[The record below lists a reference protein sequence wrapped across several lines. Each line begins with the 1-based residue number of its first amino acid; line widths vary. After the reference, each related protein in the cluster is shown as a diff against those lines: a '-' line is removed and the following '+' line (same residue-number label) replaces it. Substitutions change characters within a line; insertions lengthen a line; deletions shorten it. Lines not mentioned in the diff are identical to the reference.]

1 MKWRLLLDIEV
12 IEFLQTLRAPMR
24 QRLFAVF
31 RRIQDF
37 PGNHRQFTETDPA
50 GRLLSAL
57 VCEGYAIYY
66 WEDFADRHIKVMR
79 VCLADR

>member
-12 IEFLQTLRAPMR
+12 IEFLQTLPAPVR

-37 PGNHRQFTETDPA
+37 PENYRQFTETDPA

-57 VCEGYAIYY
+57 IFEGCAIYY
-66 WEDFADRHIKVMR
+66 WEDVADRHIRVMR
-79 VCLADR
+79 V